1 MTTKARTSTEPE
13 LETEPETE
21 TDTETDTETTYERA
35 GFGRPVRR
43 GMRPALL
50 VVDFTYGFT
59 DVRYPTGADMSGPV
73 RATRRLLDTARA
85 SELPVAFT
93 TIAYGPGE
101 VRSLTWLDKA
111 TGMAALTTGSRLVEI
126 DSALGRRPEEPV
138 FVKHG
143 ASAFFGT
150 GVASYLVSTG
160 ADTLVVT
167 GATTSGCVRASVVDA
182 VQLGFPVL
190 VPRAAVADR
199 DEGPHEANL
208 FDIQQKYADVVDLD
222 DALTYLAAADRES
235 DHR

>member
-1 MTTKARTSTEPE
+1 MTAEPRTGC
-13 LETEPETE
+13 
-21 TDTETDTETTYERA
+21 DTEATYHRA
-35 GFGRPVRR
+35 GFGGTVRR
-43 GMRPALL
+43 GSRPALL

-59 DVRYPTGADMSGPV
+59 DPGYPTGADMAGPV
-73 RATRRLLDTARA
+73 RATRRLLDTVRA
-85 SELPVAFT
+85 GHLPVAFT

-101 VRSLTWLDKA
+101 ARSLTWLDKA
-111 TGMAALTTGSRLVEI
+111 TGMASLTTGSRLVEI
-126 DSALGRRPEEPV
+126 DSALDRRPHEPV

-150 GVASYLVSTG
+150 GVAPYLVSTG
-160 ADTLVVT
+160 ADTLVVA

-190 VPRAAVADR
+190 VPHAAVADR

-222 DALTYLAAADRES
+222 DALTYLAAAGRES

>member
-1 MTTKARTSTEPE
+1 MTADSSAAS
-13 LETEPETE
+13 
-21 TDTETDTETTYERA
+21 DTEATYDWA
-35 GFGRPVRR
+35 GFGRSIRR
-43 GMRPALL
+43 GRHPALL

-59 DVRYPTGADMSGPV
+59 DPTYPTGADMSAPV
-73 RATRRLLDTARA
+73 HATRRLLDTARA
-85 SELPVAFT
+85 AALPIAFT

-101 VRSLTWLDKA
+101 ARSLTWLNKA
-111 TGMAALTTGSRLVEI
+111 SGMASLTTGSRLVEI
-126 DSALGRRPEEPV
+126 DAVLDRRPEEPV

-150 GVASYLVSTG
+150 SVASYLVATG

-190 VPRAAVADR
+190 VPRTAVGDR

-208 FDIQQKYADVVDLD
+208 FDIQQKYGDVVELD
-222 DALTYLAAADRES
+222 DVLTYLAAAGQERDGR
-235 DHR
+235 